1 MRRTFFW
8 FVSGIKFF
16 KLSRLYCEQVTDNR
30 PFAAS
35 HSSGTK
41 PPCWTPL
48 GHGKQ
53 KASII
58 LNGNFLRLSC
68 PSATFA
74 LQHCGFVPREWQ
86 ATKGLFRLPSYDV
99 FKSPFH
105 DSNEHFRGYQ
115 APAFTLYKKIVL
127 SFRLAFFVMKVH
139 VNNSCIRKIHKQRNI
154 NCEKYVRYY
163 F

>member
-8 FVSGIKFF
+8 FVSGITFF

-74 LQHCGFVPREWQ
+74 LKRCGFVPREWQ
-86 ATKGLFRLPSYDV
+86 AAKGLFRLPSYDV
-99 FKSPFH
+99 FKSPFRACVY
-105 DSNEHFRGYQ
+105 SV
-115 APAFTLYKKIVL
+115 LKKIVL
-127 SFRLAFFVMKVH
+127 SFRLSVFGLKVH
-139 VNNSCIRKIHKQRNI
+139 VKNSCIRKIHKQRNI